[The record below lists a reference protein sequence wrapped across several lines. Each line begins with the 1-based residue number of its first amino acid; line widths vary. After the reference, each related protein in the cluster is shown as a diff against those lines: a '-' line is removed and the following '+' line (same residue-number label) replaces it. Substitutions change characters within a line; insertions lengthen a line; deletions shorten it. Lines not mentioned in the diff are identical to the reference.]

1 MKAAPGEEVTL
12 LCSVDRFFDEDDGS
26 RTVLMRGGDKKR
38 SVRVRIEP
46 EALEAMAK
54 VDLEGS
60 KEDFRQ
66 NYLTVKGTL
75 AIGERGFDLVG
86 VEPGDWRRAGPEP
99 VFK

>member
-1 MKAAPGEEVTL
+1 
-12 LCSVDRFFDEDDGS
+12 
-26 RTVLMRGGDKKR
+26 
-38 SVRVRIEP
+38 
-46 EALEAMAK
+46 MAK

-75 AIGERGFDLVG
+75 AIGKQGLRPRRR
-86 VEPGDWRRAGPEP
+86 EPGTGAGRGPEP